1 MADCGAS
8 GTTLDRA
15 ARAVLGS
22 TTTSQSTASK
32 HLGNLLGH
40 ASAAAVQ
47 HHVGAMPM
55 ASPNQLVLPAAMVGG
70 GEGGLQS
77 ASATPAP
84 VNTMLPAVVPRHISN
99 MDAIWSAPPTGT
111 AMGIP
116 MQQHPTLSHHHPSL
130 MHHQQ
135 QAAMQ
140 AMMQHQQQHQFNM
153 MVQQQQLQ
161 QQAMLLAQKQK
172 ELQQQQQIIDSKLA
186 TQGGLQTQTNS
197 DGTYDVGTT
206 GHEGIVK
213 GVSIEELATAWAEAQ
228 ADDDD
233 VVTTAAGHE
242 GLVEGASIEELAA
255 AWAQAESEY
264 EELVANG
271 EAQFSTE
278 DFLNEDPSNMW
289 AGEIPADFEQ
299 QRTPYEFI
307 NKEPPKEHFDWMN
320 RGMRFFR
327 EGDLKQAIHAFEM
340 ELQHQNPDNSTAWRM
355 LGRCHAEND
364 QDPEAIKCLEAAV
377 DRDPYSPETL
387 LALGV
392 SYVNEL
398 NHGRALE
405 NLKAWLTHN
414 PKYAGMDLPDIY
426 GAPSVSSSSA
436 SAFEE
441 VKSLLLSALD
451 IDASDA
457 GDIYEALGVIYN
469 VNKDYEAAA
478 DAFRK
483 AIDARPDDYQLWNK
497 LGATLANGNQSDQAL
512 PAYHKALQIKPKYA
526 RAWLNMAISHSN
538 LQNHEE
544 AARCYLQTLSL
555 NPSATHCW
563 SYLRMALSCSEKWDL
578 LPLVFDQSVK
588 PFQEHY
594 DFVLY
599 DH

>member
-22 TTTSQSTASK
+22 SNASQSNASK

-40 ASAAAVQ
+40 VSAAAAQ
-47 HHVGAMPM
+47 HHAAAAMPM
-55 ASPNQLVLPAAMVGG
+55 AAPNQLVLPTAASLGGAEAGLKSSPSVQVAHPPQAAAMGPTSIPQHV
-70 GEGGLQS
+70 
-77 ASATPAP
+77 
-84 VNTMLPAVVPRHISN
+84 SN
-99 MDAIWSAPPTGT
+99 MDAAWHSPAAA
-111 AMGIP
+111 AMHIP
-116 MQQHPTLSHHHPSL
+116 MQQYPALLNQPPSL
-130 MHHQQ
+130 MHQQQ

-140 AMMQHQQQHQFNM
+140 AMMQQQQQHQFNM
-153 MVQQQQLQ
+153 MVQQRQLQ
-161 QQAMLLAQKQK
+161 HQAMLLAEKQK
-172 ELQQQQQIIDSKLA
+172 EMQQQQQLIDSKLA
-186 TQGGLQTQTNS
+186 NGEATQAQTE
-197 DGTYDVGTT
+197 GAM
-206 GHEGIVK
+206 GHEGVVK
-213 GVSIEELATAWAEAQ
+213 GASIEELATAWAEAQ
-228 ADDDD
+228 SADDD
-233 VVTTAAGHE
+233 VATVAAGHE
-242 GLVEGASIEELAA
+242 GIVEGASIEELAA
-255 AWAQAESEY
+255 AWAQAENEY
-264 EELVANG
+264 EQLAANG
-271 EAQFSTE
+271 DAHISAE
-278 DFLNEDPSNMW
+278 DYLNDDPSNLW
-289 AGEIPADFEQ
+289 TGEMPADFDQ
-299 QRTPYEFI
+299 QVAPYEFV
-307 NKEPPKEHFDWMN
+307 NTEPPTENLDWMGE
-320 RGMRFFR
+320 GMKYFR
-327 EGDLKQAIHAFEM
+327 EGNLKLAIHAFEM

-377 DRDPYSPETL
+377 DRDPYSPEAL

-398 NHGRALE
+398 NHGKALE
-405 NLKAWLTHN
+405 NLKAWFTHN

-426 GAPSVSSSSA
+426 GAPSMGTNGE
-436 SAFEE
+436 SAFDE
-441 VKSLLLSALD
+441 VKRLLLSALD

-478 DAFRK
+478 EAFRK
-483 AIDARPDDYQLWNK
+483 AVEARPDDYQLWNK

-512 PAYHKALQIKPKYA
+512 PNYHKALQIKPKYA

-578 LPLVFDQSVK
+578 LPLVFDQNVK
-588 PFQEHY
+588 LFQEHY

-599 DH
+599 DD